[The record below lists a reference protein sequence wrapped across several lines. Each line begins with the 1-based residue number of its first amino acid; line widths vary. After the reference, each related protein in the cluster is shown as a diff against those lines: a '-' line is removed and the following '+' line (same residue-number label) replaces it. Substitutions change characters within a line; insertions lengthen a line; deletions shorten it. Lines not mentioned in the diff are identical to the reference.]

1 MHDLSMFEGLTLRAM
16 PRMATLHPGLEARI
30 LRTIEAGAVLV
41 DVGEVAMAE
50 DAGIGVGLLQA
61 TEQAQQG
68 AFLLGRAGVVGVAM
82 LVEPTFVAD
91 TERVLVVAYGVGT
104 DQLLVARLVG
114 PAVAGDVVV
123 VAGESEPFRVT
134 ADEGCHGKVLVRAR
148 GRTVDDNQIDVAHD
162 CTKNE
167 LIMAVNTVIMNWMMV
182 FQRFMSLNNFIIL
195 QSLNSEY

>member
-1 MHDLSMFEGLTLRAM
+1 MFEGLTLRAM

>member
-1 MHDLSMFEGLTLRAM
+1 
-16 PRMATLHPGLEARI
+16 MATLHPGLEARI
-30 LRTIEAGAVLV
+30 LREGIEAGAVLV

-50 DAGIGVGLLQA
+50 DAGIGMGFLQTA
-61 TEQAQQG
+61 EQAQQG
-68 AFLLGRAGVVGVAM
+68 ALLARCAGVSGVAM
-82 LVEPTFVAD
+82 FVEATFIAD
-91 TERVLVVAYGVGT
+91 AERVLVVAYGVGT

-182 FQRFMSLNNFIIL
+182 FQRFMSLKIFIKI
-195 QSLNSEY
+195 SIVKW

>member
-1 MHDLSMFEGLTLRAM
+1 M
-16 PRMATLHPGLEARI
+16 
-30 LRTIEAGAVLV
+30 
-41 DVGEVAMAE
+41 DVGEVAVAE
-50 DAGIGVGLLQA
+50 DAGIGMGFLQTA
-61 TEQAQQG
+61 EQALQG
-68 AFLLGRAGVVGVAM
+68 AFLAGCAGVGGVAM
-82 LVEPTFVAD
+82 FVEATFIAD
-91 TERVLVVAYGVGT
+91 AERVLVVAYGVGT
-104 DQLLVARLVG
+104 HQLLVARLVG

-182 FQRFMSLNNFIIL
+182 FQRFMSLKIFIKI
-195 QSLNSEY
+195 QSLNGEY